1 MPKISVTAR
10 TGAPE
15 ETAADTRVVGL
26 FEGKS
31 PPPGA
36 VGELVESGE
45 AKAAPRKLAVA
56 HEAAPGGGRR
66 RVIAVGLGKRD
77 ELDAEKA
84 RVAAGA
90 AAQRAR
96 ELGARAL
103 SWAAPSGE
111 GVAGA
116 LVEGTLLALYKFDA
130 YKSKRDDDD
139 GAAQV
144 ESLEIAS
151 EVDAAAAVERARIG
165 AEATNAA
172 RDLQNTPSNV
182 ATPEFLAERAREIV
196 DAHDSLSLEV

>member
-96 ELGARAL
+96 ELGSRSL

-116 LVEGTLLALYKFDA
+116 LVEGTLLALYRYDRF
-130 YKSKRDDDD
+130 KSSKDEDSTN
-139 GAAQV
+139 ALQ
-144 ESLEIAS
+144 SLEITSDLEQLEA
-151 EVDAAAAVERARIG
+151 VDQARVR
-165 AEATNAA
+165 AEAQNAA
-172 RDLQNTPSNV
+172 RDLQNTPS
-182 ATPEFLAERAREIV
+182 
-196 DAHDSLSLEV
+196 